1 MRFFFPD
8 SHCVA
13 YIAYVWLYHVLYPH
27 YILVVESA
35 FLLGKAPL
43 DHDVLKLNPQ
53 KNMLNHHWIQ
63 LHKPAYNPIVSTLNL
78 KSPLS
83 IIESQFNLI
92 KSPLYKSY
100 QITIKSY

>member
-1 MRFFFPD
+1 MRFFFFSD

-63 LHKPAYNPIVSTLNL
+63 LHKPA
-78 KSPLS
+78 
-83 IIESQFNLI
+83 
-92 KSPLYKSY
+92 
-100 QITIKSY
+100 